1 MSLPRVLLDENIPR
15 KLKHRL
21 AEVANV
27 STVPEE
33 GWSGIKNGELLKRAA
48 IRYSV
53 LITLDRGIKYQQSLE
68 GLQLSILLLRAR
80 SSKYVDILPLVPELT
95 RKLSQINPGE
105 IYIIGE

>member
-21 AEVANV
+21 IHAADV

-33 GWSGIKNGELLKRAA
+33 GWSGVKNGELLKLAA
-48 IRYSV
+48 ERYSV
-53 LITLDRGIKYQQSLE
+53 LITLDRGLKYQQSLE
-68 GLQLSILLLRAR
+68 NLQLSIFPLRAR
-80 SSKYVDILPLVPELT
+80 SSKYVDILPLIPELIH
-95 RKLSQINPGE
+95 KLAQIKPGE